1 MMHRGLFDKFYRV
14 LLLLLI
20 FYLSIMSYI
29 ESTKSYTGA
38 ELEVVFFKP
47 MLTGAAANDIGVKV
61 LYNMP
66 VPTTIHHWAGRSD
79 ILQNYTQAGWS
90 ASSANTRTQK
100 TIDMKRVKAEMGFSA
115 SDYFSLVF
123 ENVATKSDIDNLD
136 DLTGTELEA
145 AETELFRKSIA
156 ESLRVTMWAG
166 DTSSDSAPNT
176 FDGFLKK
183 IVAGVDDDDI
193 VSTTFTKG
201 TNSTPEYTLD
211 LFASLWDQA
220 STTLQDAKSEGELA
234 IFVTSDIYNHYEMA
248 LDAVGAEGA
257 YVDSQSGRMKL
268 MYHGM
273 EVIDMHVSEYVSAL
287 GLEDTFA
294 FMTDKRNLVMAV
306 NTADFP
312 GSEIRMWYNPD
323 EMQNRQR
330 ATFAVGCEIVDYDL
344 ISFAT
349 ISTSESES
357 ESNSNL

>member
-1 MMHRGLFDKFYRV
+1 
-14 LLLLLI
+14 
-20 FYLSIMSYI
+20 
-29 ESTKSYTGA
+29 
-38 ELEVVFFKP
+38 
-47 MLTGAAANDIGVKV
+47 
-61 LYNMP
+61 
-66 VPTTIHHWAGRSD
+66 
-79 ILQNYTQAGWS
+79 
-90 ASSANTRTQK
+90 
-100 TIDMKRVKAEMGFSA
+100 
-115 SDYFSLVF
+115 
-123 ENVATKSDIDNLD
+123 
-136 DLTGTELEA
+136 
-145 AETELFRKSIA
+145 
-156 ESLRVTMWAG
+156 
-166 DTSSDSAPNT
+166 
-176 FDGFLKK
+176 
-183 IVAGVDDDDI
+183 
-193 VSTTFTKG
+193 
-201 TNSTPEYTLD
+201 
-211 LFASLWDQA
+211 
-220 STTLQDAKSEGELA
+220 
-234 IFVTSDIYNHYEMA
+234 MA

>member
-1 MMHRGLFDKFYRV
+1 
-14 LLLLLI
+14 
-20 FYLSIMSYI
+20 MSYI
-29 ESTKSYTGA
+29 ESTKSYTGS

-79 ILQNYTQAGWS
+79 ILQSYTQAGWS
-90 ASSANTRTQK
+90 AESANTRTQK

-115 SDYFSLVF
+115 ADYFSLVF

-166 DTSSDSAPNT
+166 DTTSSTAPNT
-176 FDGFLKK
+176 FDGFLKM
-183 IVAGVDDDDI
+183 IAAGVSDKSI
-193 VSTTFTKG
+193 ASTTFTKG
-201 TNSTPEYTLD
+201 SNTSPEYTLE

-220 STTLQDAKSEGELA
+220 STTLKDAKSEGELA

-257 YVDSQSGRMKL
+257 YVDAQSGRMKL

-273 EVIDMHVSEYVSAL
+273 EVIDMHVAPYVDAL

-330 ATFAVGCEIVDYDL
+330 ATFAVGCEIVDEEL

-349 ISTSESES
+349 TSSS
-357 ESNSNL
+357 SN